1 MEPGHPQPT
10 HERACEHVHECASG
24 DKCGCNQR
32 CVCTSWCQLPPGGEP
47 PPPLTPPRE
56 GEAGAHQAG
65 QQMEVPS
72 CNPGE
77 LPVPGEQA
85 ALLHGPECAK
95 PSRAGGGPNLCGM
108 VGETWDPGPSRLEK
122 GPGAVP

>member
-1 MEPGHPQPT
+1 MCTNVPLGTSVAATRDVSVGVSYPQ
-10 HERACEHVHECASG
+10 EGS
-24 DKCGCNQR
+24 
-32 CVCTSWCQLPPGGEP
+32 
-47 PPPLTPPRE
+47 PPPLTPPKE